1 MNMEKK
7 GIPKEIIE
15 ELDIKKKVEKKPF
28 LIKAIVE
35 HHQTRLTV
43 PKNIV
48 LDMNLNPEK
57 ENVFEVTYNK
67 KNKARQTFIFSSQ

>member
-1 MNMEKK
+1 MGKK
-7 GIPKEIIE
+7 GIPKEVIE

-28 LIKAIVE
+28 SIRAIVE

-48 LDMNLNPEK
+48 LEMNLDSEK
-57 ENVFEVTYNK
+57 ENVFEVTYDK
-67 KNKARQTFIFSSQ
+67 KNKEIKYKLK

>member
-67 KNKARQTFIFSSQ
+67 KNKEIKYKLK